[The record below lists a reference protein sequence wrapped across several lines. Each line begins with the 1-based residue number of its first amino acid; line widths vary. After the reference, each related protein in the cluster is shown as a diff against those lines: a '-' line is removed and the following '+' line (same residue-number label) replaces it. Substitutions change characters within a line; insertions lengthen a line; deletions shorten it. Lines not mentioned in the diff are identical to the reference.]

1 MKRKFYS
8 VLYVA
13 IFALLMSGCSMSE
26 IADGSRSAVKGYE
39 KETVED
45 TSESENTTAAEKK
58 DNTGNTSPESSAA
71 ASENI
76 ADQQASSME
85 IADIPIYSGE
95 AYCEINGNVPYFS
108 EDEMVTEAFEN
119 YSDLDFLGRCGVA
132 YANICKEI
140 MPTEERG
147 EIGMIKPSGW
157 HTVKY
162 NDRIDG
168 NYLYNRC
175 HLIGYQLAGE
185 NANEKNLITGTRI
198 SECHWH
204 AAI

>member
-13 IFALLMSGCSMSE
+13 IFALLMSGCSMSG

-119 YSDLDFLGRCGVA
+119 YSDLDFLGRWSCL
-132 YANICKEI
+132 CQ
-140 MPTEERG
+140 
-147 EIGMIKPSGW
+147 
-157 HTVKY
+157 
-162 NDRIDG
+162 
-168 NYLYNRC
+168 YL
-175 HLIGYQLAGE
+175 
-185 NANEKNLITGTRI
+185 
-198 SECHWH
+198 
-204 AAI
+204 

>member
-13 IFALLMSGCSMSE
+13 IFALLMSGESMSE

-45 TSESENTTAAEKK
+45 TSESENTTVAEKK
-58 DNTGNTSPESSAA
+58 DNTGNMSPESSAA

-119 YSDLDFLGRCGVA
+119 YSDLDFLGGCGAASANYANGGARRDRYDKAFRVA
-132 YANICKEI
+132 Y
-140 MPTEERG
+140 
-147 EIGMIKPSGW
+147 S
-157 HTVKY
+157 
-162 NDRIDG
+162 
-168 NYLYNRC
+168 
-175 HLIGYQLAGE
+175 
-185 NANEKNLITGTRI
+185 
-198 SECHWH
+198 
-204 AAI
+204 